1 MLLFPKPVKKPEH
14 PKRRIAAKSVFKE
27 HRANPLKTY
36 RRCYTDAQ
44 VMAKGREYR
53 RERLMNR
60 TATEVA
66 FAELLD
72 VLGVLYESEAIFL
85 NGDRPQLADFYIK
98 SAKLVFEIDG
108 GYHLDPK
115 QKQHD
120 VGRDA
125 WLLRRYGVKTIR
137 FSNQKV
143 SRMAGDERLIAEL
156 RNALRLDG

>member
-1 MLLFPKPVKKPEH
+1 
-14 PKRRIAAKSVFKE
+14 
-27 HRANPLKTY
+27 
-36 RRCYTDAQ
+36 
-44 VMAKGREYR
+44 MAKGREYR

-85 NGDRPQLADFYIK
+85 NGDRQQLADFYIK

-115 QKQHD
+115 QKQND